1 MLDAATIRWYGT
13 HRTQKPHDALL
24 VHMKI
29 SLKRLPNDEDEEQT
43 KKAPQALM
51 KSTHSHRLLMY
62 TVHQRCQLTLSQT
75 LLGTLCNGVI
85 YIVDGGPRPPPR
97 LVVVRIWAVIL
108 PDVAICTL
116 IKHIIRI
123 ERLCVS
129 RSTQNRN

>member
-1 MLDAATIRWYGT
+1 M
-13 HRTQKPHDALL
+13 KPKNRRRKH
-24 VHMKI
+24 
-29 SLKRLPNDEDEEQT
+29 
-43 KKAPQALM
+43 PQAPM

-75 LLGTLCNGVI
+75 LLGALRDGVI
-85 YIVDGGPRPPPR
+85 YIVNGSPRSPPR
-97 LVVVRIWAVIL
+97 LVVIRIWAIIL

-129 RSTQNRN
+129 KDTRNQNSEMIQDIKIE